1 MIHLPIKFKK
11 GKFIYNLIKIYDG
24 GFGLYENDKTG
35 TKECFTPY
43 QISAL
48 EEKKNKKEIMKP
60 IKIHL
65 LNVV

>member
-24 GFGLYENDKTG
+24 GFGLYENNKTG

-43 QISAL
+43 QL
-48 EEKKNKKEIMKP
+48 GTLDEEIKPDKEAKKGGAC
-60 IKIHL
+60 KI
-65 LNVV
+65 

>member
-43 QISAL
+43 QL
-48 EEKKNKKEIMKP
+48 GTLDEEMKP
-60 IKIHL
+60 DKEARKGGACKI
-65 LNVV
+65 